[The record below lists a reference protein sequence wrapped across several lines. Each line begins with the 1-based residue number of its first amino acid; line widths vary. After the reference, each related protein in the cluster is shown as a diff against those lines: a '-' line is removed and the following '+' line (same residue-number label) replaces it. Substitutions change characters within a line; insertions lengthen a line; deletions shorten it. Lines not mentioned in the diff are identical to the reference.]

1 MHSFTMVTRIWIWKC
16 FNLVPFTSRAKSS
29 CVLHTFFFNECTKNL
44 KGKINYWG
52 VNDMLQ
58 GMMPKYFC
66 TIHSSKPKSLH
77 SHKKEICK
85 QTWNALVN
93 RSSFKDQ
100 LFLPSRGVLLG
111 GRWLNPLTPRSVM
124 KKTWSLVLTFKSVEK
139 NLWRSMRSLT
149 LHFHMVVLFY
159 FVRNS
164 NFWVCGGNL
173 MAWPFKW
180 NLSHSTFTWFY

>member
-1 MHSFTMVTRIWIWKC
+1 MQEQKVLGFWILSFLMSAPKIFK
-16 FNLVPFTSRAKSS
+16 AKLTIES
-29 CVLHTFFFNECTKNL
+29 TK
-44 KGKINYWG
+44 
-52 VNDMLQ
+52 MLQ

-77 SHKKEICK
+77 SDKKEICK

-100 LFLPSRGVLLG
+100 LFLPSSGVLLG
-111 GRWLNPLTPRSVM
+111 GRWPNPLTPRSVM
-124 KKTWSLVLTFKSVEK
+124 KKTWSLVLTFRKTYGVQ
-139 NLWRSMRSLT
+139 MRSLT
-149 LHFHMVVLFY
+149 LYFHMVLLFY

-180 NLSHSTFTWFY
+180 NLSHSTFRWFY

>member
-1 MHSFTMVTRIWIWKC
+1 
-16 FNLVPFTSRAKSS
+16 
-29 CVLHTFFFNECTKNL
+29 
-44 KGKINYWG
+44 
-52 VNDMLQ
+52 MLQ

-77 SHKKEICK
+77 SDKKDICN

-100 LFLPSRGVLLG
+100 LFLPSSGVLLG
-111 GRWLNPLTPRSVM
+111 GRWPNPLTPRSVM
-124 KKTWSLVLTFKSVEK
+124 KKTWSLVLTFRKTYGVQ
-139 NLWRSMRSLT
+139 MRSLT
-149 LHFHMVVLFY
+149 LYFHMVLLFY

-173 MAWPFKW
+173 MAYHSNGTFLTI
-180 NLSHSTFTWFY
+180 LSDGSINFVLNAIQTFDSVEEIL